1 MNKSKNILEY
11 RRVDLFL
18 KNLQKKL
25 NIFYNKKAQNNLR
38 VFNKLKNKKNF
49 DPVTNFDKLFE
60 KYIRKIINKSFPND
74 SIIGEEYK
82 DKKTS
87 SDFTWSIDP
96 IDGTKAFLIGAPTWS
111 NLIGLSYRN
120 KSLRGLANFPALN
133 KFYINDKKNSYL
145 FYNGKKKKI
154 KSSNNINLKKIKIIG
169 NFHDKLSE
177 GNQNKITKKF
187 GWSFRLA
194 SLDALSYCLLAEG
207 KVDGVVEANLKPYD
221 ILPLIPIIRN
231 SGGVVTNWR
240 NEPAEKGGKIIASSN
255 KNLHNKILNIL
266 KPFA

>member
-1 MNKSKNILEY
+1 MNKSKNILEHK
-11 RRVDLFL
+11 RVDLFL
-18 KNLQKKL
+18 KNLPKKL
-25 NIFYNKKAQNNLR
+25 NIFYNKRAQNNLK

-74 SIIGEEYK
+74 SIVGEEYK
-82 DKKTS
+82 NKKTS

-120 KSLRGLANFPALN
+120 KSLLGLANFPALN
-133 KFYINDKKNSYL
+133 KFYINDKKNSYV
-145 FYNGKKKKI
+145 F
-154 KSSNNINLKKIKIIG
+154 LKKIKIIG
-169 NFHDKLSE
+169 NFHHKLSE
-177 GNQNKITKKF
+177 NYQNKIIKKF

-221 ILPLIPIIRN
+221 ILPLIPIIKN
-231 SGGVVTNWR
+231 SGGVITNWR
-240 NEPAEKGGKIIASSN
+240 NEPAQKGGKIIATSN